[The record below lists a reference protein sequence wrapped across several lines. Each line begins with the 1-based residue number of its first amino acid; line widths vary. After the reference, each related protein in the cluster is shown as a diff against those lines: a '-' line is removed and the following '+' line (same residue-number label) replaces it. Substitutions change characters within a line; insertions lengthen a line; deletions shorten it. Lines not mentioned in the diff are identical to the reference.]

1 MSTYL
6 QSLKD
11 RLVDL
16 QALKASEEASSI
28 PSVRYL
34 DDLNVTIARV
44 QADINQLTYARENP
58 LVMVSGVMGVEK
70 KGGIVLI

>member
-11 RLVDL
+11 RLANL
-16 QALKASEEASSI
+16 QALKAGEEASPI

-44 QADINQLTYARENP
+44 RADINQLSYARENP
-58 LVMVSGVMGVEK
+58 MVMVSGVMGVEK